1 MKITRTIVK
10 KKSLNKLMMV
20 IIVWKMMKMVRVKM
34 VMSVVDVS
42 TLYGSVERTTFLS
55 YFPGSGQGE
64 AAGSSGEQGR
74 WVWVGGVADQCS
86 DKGGG
91 GVCQDGEG
99 HVGGRRCTVCRG
111 RV

>member
-1 MKITRTIVK
+1 
-10 KKSLNKLMMV
+10 
-20 IIVWKMMKMVRVKM
+20 MKMVRVRM

-74 WVWVGGVADQCS
+74 WVWVGGVSDQCS

-99 HVGGRRCTVCRG
+99 HVGGEDVLCAEAGYEVLGAWLVEQGAHLDRRD
-111 RV
+111 RVQLE